1 MVVKSSIV
9 NIRSKAEK
17 REIVQYLL
25 LRERV
30 LGLSERK
37 SKTEYVKSINKARRS
52 EILMLISIIKKD
64 TIRAKVKRLHQ
75 QIHIEND
82 YAKKLKHDALEKDD
96 VGEEDE

>member
-1 MVVKSSIV
+1 MVKSKIE
-9 NIRSKAEK
+9 NIRSKTEK

-37 SKTEYVKSINKARRS
+37 SKTDFVESINKARRS
-52 EILMLISIIKKD
+52 EITMLINHIKKD

-82 YAKKLKHDALEKDD
+82 YAEKLKNDADEKE
-96 VGEEDE
+96 GEQ

>member
-1 MVVKSSIV
+1 MVSSKII
-9 NIRSKAEK
+9 NIRSKVEK

-37 SKTEYVKSINKARRS
+37 SKTDFVKSINKARRS
-52 EILMLISIIKKD
+52 EITTIINMIKKD
-64 TIRAKVKRLHQ
+64 TIRAKVKKLHQ

-82 YAKKLKHDALEKDD
+82 YAEKVKNDLLSEAS
-96 VGEEDE
+96 VQ